1 MDIDGYT
8 PFYMMLLLLCHEWFS
23 EYVTCS
29 AILGLLDK
37 DDDLRQSPELL
48 NTEIIL

>member
-23 EYVTCS
+23 EYNEMV
-29 AILGLLDK
+29 GL
-37 DDDLRQSPELL
+37 PVP
-48 NTEIIL
+48 